1 MRVGIQEGDDQEWV
15 LLDFREQ
22 VNQQFS
28 TDEKLMN
35 NIEGAGSRTIF
46 FFVRG
51 YDKNITSLY
60 TRYQSLLSS
69 LQKSISVGS
78 GFFQGRNI
86 RKG

>member
-1 MRVGIQEGDDQEWV
+1 MRVGIREGDDQDWV

-22 VNQQFS
+22 ENQHFS
-28 TDEKLMN
+28 TDEQLTN
-35 NIEGAGSRTIF
+35 FLEEAGSRTIF

-69 LQKSISVGS
+69 LQKSIWG
-78 GFFQGRNI
+78 G
-86 RKG
+86 